1 MAIHILGNGPSI
13 RLFDRDAWPET
24 DLFVGCNFSDPRL
37 RPHFVSLIDVRA
49 MKSLLKGH
57 IPEAPVLLS
66 GRAADYG
73 DKQNPEWR
81 DLLHYPVEAVMD
93 LIRYP
98 SVSKD
103 LAMNSGQH
111 GLVYALNAY
120 QEHTDSVHLW
130 GIDSFWTDNMAS
142 TTDSITRADLRGDR
156 VRPQITRCWRRY
168 WDVLFSGNQDTTFH
182 IHTMNGMVVSSS
194 HMNQNNVQVVYHDD
208 DGAKRPERI

>member
-13 RLFDRDAWPET
+13 RLFVRDDHPDT
-24 DLFVGCNFSDPRL
+24 DLFVGCNFSDRAY

-57 IPEAPVLLS
+57 IPPAPVLLS
-66 GRAADYG
+66 DRAAEYG
-73 DKQNPEWR
+73 DRRDSHWR
-81 DLLHYPVEAVMD
+81 DLLEYPVECVMD
-93 LIRYP
+93 LTRYP

-111 GLVYALNAY
+111 GLLYALDAY
-120 QEHTDSVHLW
+120 HRHGDSVHLW

-142 TTDSITRADLRGDR
+142 TTDSIARADLRGQR

-168 WDVLFSGNQDTTFH
+168 WDVLFSDNPGTLFY
-182 IHTMNGMVVSSS
+182 IHTVSGMVVSTS
-194 HMNQNNVQVVYHDD
+194 HTQQSNVQVVYHDD
-208 DGAKRPERI
+208 G